1 MSLFGSLMGDL
12 ENDPF
17 FGSHMRTMRHVNS
30 MMNSILSDP
39 FGDFMGMRDF
49 GIPALTG
56 SRAGSLMPF
65 GGFPPMPNIN
75 RLLSSSFENPNAHCY
90 STSTVVSMTSG
101 PDGRPHVYKATSS
114 TRTAPGGLKETQ
126 KTVCDSRT
134 GTKKMAIGHHIGERA
149 HIIEREQNVETGDQ
163 EQREDFINLDEEEA
177 EDFNQEWEQKTR
189 HRPEISRIT
198 SARHRY
204 GRDRE
209 HSGLPAITAG
219 PASACK
225 LACTNTSP
233 QDRRQDKL
241 SLPGHSSSSLLPRRS
256 IRSRKQDRI
265 SPSSSHPYSPSG
277 HYHSR
282 KNKNIKS
289 VSGSPTH
296 DIIE

>member
-219 PASACK
+219 PAREHKREKKSHKSSPTRKHFFVSKPVNCINSEESVKEYK
-225 LACTNTSP
+225 LKKKKYCTKIGP
-233 QDRRQDKL
+233 PRCYKL
-241 SLPGHSSSSLLPRRS
+241 SV
-256 IRSRKQDRI
+256 K
-265 SPSSSHPYSPSG
+265 
-277 HYHSR
+277 
-282 KNKNIKS
+282 K
-289 VSGSPTH
+289 
-296 DIIE
+296 